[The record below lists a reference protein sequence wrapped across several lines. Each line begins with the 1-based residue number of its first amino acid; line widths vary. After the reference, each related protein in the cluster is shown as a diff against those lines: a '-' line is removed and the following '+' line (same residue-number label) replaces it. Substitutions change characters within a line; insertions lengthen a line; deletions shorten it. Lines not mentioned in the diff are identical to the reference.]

1 MHPPPILALQKNKAT
16 SMSISSGINSVI
28 RSKGVQISAH
38 VELPA
43 AGPPAGDLQ
52 IVDLVFIR
60 VTARP
65 FLEVSNAT
73 NSWTNH
79 VGVVVDTRG
88 DDPLIAE
95 STFPFARTT
104 PMARFLKRSEHGRCA
119 IARLTTSLDGQHRS
133 VLKAAADRRMGT
145 FYDTGFNISS
155 R

>member
-28 RSKGVQISAH
+28 RSKGVQRSAH

-43 AGPPAGDLQ
+43 AGPPVGNVQ
-52 IVDLVFIR
+52 IGDLVFIR

-65 FLEVSNAT
+65 FLEVASAT

-79 VGVVVDTRG
+79 VGIVVYNRG

-95 STFPFARTT
+95 STFPFSLTT
-104 PMARFLKRSEHGRCA
+104 PMKRFLQRSEHGRYA
-119 IARLTTSLDGQHRS
+119 
-133 VLKAAADRRMGT
+133 V
-145 FYDTGFNISS
+145 
-155 R
+155 